1 MQLDSAMN
9 VKHSDSGVCLSDAII
24 ERRRFLACGLT
35 LTLPSL
41 GALPALADTSD
52 PRMTRPQSGDRLVFV
67 SGDRREQIIKPAD
80 LTMGASPTLAYPMDP
95 ASQSIRDGSRA
106 NMILLLRLDPNEIA
120 LADRHRGADG
130 IVAFSAICTHF
141 GCPVTGLDQ
150 TGKNLAC
157 KCHGSIFD
165 PRNNAEVVGG
175 PAPRRLAAI
184 PVRLEDGELSIAG
197 GFSGAVGQQR

>member
-1 MQLDSAMN
+1 MQLENAMS
-9 VKHSDSGVCLSDAII
+9 VKNTDAESCPGDAII
-24 ERRRFLACGLT
+24 ERRTLLARSLALT
-35 LTLPSL
+35 FPVLCPR
-41 GALPALADTSD
+41 LARADATD
-52 PRMTRPQSGDRLVFV
+52 PRMTRPQPGDRLVFT

-80 LTMGASPTLAYPMDP
+80 LAVREPPTLAYPMDP
-95 ASQSIRDGSRA
+95 SSRSIRDGSRA
-106 NMILLLRLDPNEIA
+106 NMILLLRLEPDEIA
-120 LADRHRGADG
+120 EADRGRVADG

-184 PVRLEDGELSIAG
+184 SIKLEDGELSVAG
-197 GFSGAVGQQR
+197 EFSGAVGQQR

>member
-1 MQLDSAMN
+1 MS
-9 VKHSDSGVCLSDAII
+9 VKNTDTEYCLGDTTI
-24 ERRRFLACGLT
+24 ERRTLLACCLA
-35 LTLPSL
+35 LTLPAL
-41 GALPALADTSD
+41 YPLPANADTAD
-52 PRMTRPQSGDRLVFV
+52 PRTTRPQPGDRLVFT
-67 SGDRREQIIKPAD
+67 SGDRREQIIRPVD
-80 LTMGASPTLAYPMDP
+80 LTMGAPPTLAYPMDP
-95 ASQSIRDGSRA
+95 ASRSIRDGSRA
-106 NMILLLRLDPNEIA
+106 NMILLVRLDPNELA
-120 LADRHRGADG
+120 EADRSRAAGG

-184 PVRLEDGELSIAG
+184 PVKLEDGEISVAG